1 MDISTMDFEA
11 ATMGKRSLALDAK
24 NSKGQELCRR
34 NSGGPGSRSDGR
46 WPIYG
51 GFTMIYLQDGAP
63 SYKWVY
69 KPTIVISAINH
80 SYWSYK
86 PT

>member
-1 MDISTMDFEA
+1 MDISTMDFRRGCN
-11 ATMGKRSLALDAK
+11 MGKRSLALDAK

-34 NSGGPGSRSDGR
+34 NSGGHGSRSDGR

-63 SYKWVY
+63 QL
-69 KPTIVISAINH
+69 
-80 SYWSYK
+80 
-86 PT
+86 